1 MSPTDPVQSPQLQ
14 VPPAQPPTPPAVPPM
29 GQPPVGPPGGYPQPP
44 GPAQFQPAPA
54 YAAPVQ
60 ESSSSKS
67 TVALVLGI
75 GGFFLGLFTGI
86 PAIIVG
92 MMARKQAKR
101 LGEPTG
107 MATAGIVLGWIFTIL
122 SIVSLILFLMLSV
135 FVSKNAPA
143 IVDNAQSA
151 AIKVEAAR
159 FVREYTAD
167 VAFFTYPQDAAQ
179 RNDAA
184 NQAAQSLVSG
194 SPALMITVKT
204 VTGDE
209 PLEVAL
215 SNSNYNKCVT
225 FTVPTSI
232 TAENFPPVETV
243 EGPAGSVA
251 SGGGDA
257 TPTCS

>member
-1 MSPTDPVQSPQLQ
+1 MSSTDPSQPQEPQ
-14 VPPAQPPTPPAVPPM
+14 VPPPTPPAVPPM

-92 MMARKQAKR
+92 IMARKQAKR
-101 LGEPTG
+101 LGDPTG

-143 IVDNAQSA
+143 IVDNAQTLALKSE
-151 AIKVEAAR
+151 AIVFAK
-159 FVREYTAD
+159 EYGTQMVQANGMVD
-167 VAFFTYPQDAAQ
+167 VFAQ
-179 RNDAA
+179 NDAA
-184 NQAAQSLVSG
+184 DQAKQTLERTSPNLTNKIQKLETPGPLGVAMSDSISG
-194 SPALMITVKT
+194 
-204 VTGDE
+204 
-209 PLEVAL
+209 
-215 SNSNYNKCVT
+215 KCVT
-225 FTVPTSI
+225 FTMPELVDIGETPVPTVVVGPSG
-232 TAENFPPVETV
+232 TV
-243 EGPAGSVA
+243 AT
-251 SGGGDA
+251 GGGSEV
-257 TPTCS
+257 PTCS